1 MITLGIDPSLTGFGW
16 CVHNS
21 SVTGPARVIARGVVN
36 TPAAEIFVSRYIFL
50 RTQLIH
56 LIAEYPEIQ
65 AVGVESPPFGEDFS
79 EGLYALFVYV
89 NEALYLL
96 RKDVVYFDPLTVKL
110 LAKMDPKVIQG
121 TMDKNNM
128 IVAARAETGIHSWN
142 NNAADAY
149 LIGRSAARF
158 WRLES
163 GEITLENLTP
173 AEAHSFSR
181 VHTFTRGA
189 KAGQTKRDGLVFRE
203 GERIFK
209 FSHLPPSPI
218 ESEYIQWLLRSSQK
232 SLEKDPLQ
240 PDLAPS
246 PLQLQR
252 PRLKPPPKPKQPP
265 KPPPS

>member
-21 SVTGPARVIARGVVN
+21 SVTGPARVIARGVIN
-36 TPAAEIFVSRYIFL
+36 TPATEIFVARYIYL

-56 LIAEYPEIQ
+56 LISEYAEIQ
-65 AVGVESPPFGEDFS
+65 AVGVESPPFGENFS

-110 LAKMDPKVIQG
+110 LTKMDPNVIQG
-121 TMDKNNM
+121 TMDKNSM
-128 IVAARAETGIHSWN
+128 IVAARAETDIRNWN
-142 NNAADAY
+142 NNTADAY
-149 LIGRSAARF
+149 LIGRSTARF
-158 WRLES
+158 WRFES

-189 KAGQTKRDGLVFRE
+189 KAGQTKCDGLVFRE
-203 GERIFK
+203 GDRFFK
-209 FSHLPPSPI
+209 FSHLPPSLI
-218 ESEYIQWLLRSSQK
+218 ESEYIQWLLRSSPK

-240 PDLAPS
+240 PDLVPS
-246 PLQLQR
+246 PLQLHR
-252 PRLKPPPKPKQPP
+252 PKLKPPPKLGQLPK
-265 KPPPS
+265 